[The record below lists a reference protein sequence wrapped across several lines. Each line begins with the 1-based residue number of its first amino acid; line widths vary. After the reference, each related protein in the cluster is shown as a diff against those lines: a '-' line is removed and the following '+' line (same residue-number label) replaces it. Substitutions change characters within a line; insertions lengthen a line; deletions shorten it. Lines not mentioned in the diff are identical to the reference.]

1 MHALTMLE
9 ALRTEITHAE
19 HITTQAWEQYAQVRS
34 NTALHQ
40 AVDATRQTI
49 TLHRQL
55 AQRLEQL
62 VSLPEATDREH
73 STDVTT
79 PLAPCAA

>member
-1 MHALTMLE
+1 MHALTIL
-9 ALRTEITHAE
+9 ATLRTEITHAE
-19 HITTQAWEQYAQVRS
+19 HATTQAWEQYAQARS
-34 NTALHQ
+34 NTAFRQ

-62 VSLPEATDREH
+62 VSLPAAGDQETPPG
-73 STDVTT
+73 TT
-79 PLAPCAA
+79 APLAPCAA